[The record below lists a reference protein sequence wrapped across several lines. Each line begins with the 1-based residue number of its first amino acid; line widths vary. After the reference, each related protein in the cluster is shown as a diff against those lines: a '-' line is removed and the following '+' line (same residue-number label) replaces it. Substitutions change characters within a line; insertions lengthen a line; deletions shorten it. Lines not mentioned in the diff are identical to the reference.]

1 MIIRNDKFSI
11 QFRQGNIFNG
21 FNPIYLREV
30 SLKRNG
36 YDFSVDENAINK
48 SEIINIQ
55 KQLRVKSNIKQ
66 CSGLSNKC
74 LLYY

>member
-21 FNPIYLREV
+21 FKPIYLREV

-55 KQLRVKSNIKQ
+55 K
-66 CSGLSNKC
+66 
-74 LLYY
+74 